1 MDHFRVEASAN
12 NRDPVFRT
20 QTRAIDELNVFAFW
34 SVDTDTNGS
43 RREFTAKLIGFSSSE
58 KQNHNHPVSDAH
70 HREHV
75 SGGRQ
80 VGKSAAMIRCGACRW
95 QETRIFLLDEKDHVY
110 HGGKFAVHTLGVS
123 ILPGERVRARLEFVN
138 TGFEVVE
145 LLTVRKGEHAAPYIP
160 GASARALAMA
170 AAHDRDLKDAYV
182 NRAVA

>member
-1 MDHFRVEASAN
+1 MSRLSVRAN
-12 NRDPVFRT
+12 AHNRHDDMP
-20 QTRAIDELNVFAFW
+20 ANVLTALHHW
-34 SVDTDTNGS
+34 AVDTDDNGS
-43 RREFTAKLIGFSSSE
+43 HHEFMGRLIGFASSE
-58 KQNHNHPVSDAH
+58 KQRHNHGGSSTDGTYSQDA
-70 HREHV
+70 RRITE
-75 SGGRQ
+75 
-80 VGKSAAMIRCGACRW
+80 RCGACRW

-123 ILPGERVRARLEFVN
+123 ILSGERVRARLSFVN

-170 AAHDRDLKDAYV
+170 AASDRDLKDAYV